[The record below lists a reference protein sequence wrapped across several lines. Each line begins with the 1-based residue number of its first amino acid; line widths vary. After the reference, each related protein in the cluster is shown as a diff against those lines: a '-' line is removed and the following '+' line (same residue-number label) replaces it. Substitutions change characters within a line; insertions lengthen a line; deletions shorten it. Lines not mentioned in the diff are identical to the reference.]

1 MLSLCSQFFFLA
13 FFAKTLTNICPT
25 PSMNDHK
32 LHEAMICH
40 LLIRNV
46 RIALCLATRY
56 TINSR
61 SSLINP
67 FSTYIQ
73 EGKVMITQFEEA
85 RLQTH
90 LNNPLICDQMS
101 AEFQVYSSHCV
112 VLFIPVEKPLQ
123 NGALTAILSIFIF
136 VRFHIR
142 VGNTLC
148 LQINY
153 KEICIKN
160 NLRTIALNEHS
171 KIRALL
177 IWWHRS

>member
-1 MLSLCSQFFFLA
+1 
-13 FFAKTLTNICPT
+13 
-25 PSMNDHK
+25 
-32 LHEAMICH
+32 
-40 LLIRNV
+40 
-46 RIALCLATRY
+46 
-56 TINSR
+56 
-61 SSLINP
+61 
-67 FSTYIQ
+67 
-73 EGKVMITQFEEA
+73 
-85 RLQTH
+85 
-90 LNNPLICDQMS
+90 MS

-177 IWWHRS
+177 IWWHRSWRSEKIRINGNNRVIHRNVCGYVHFLLDACFSMRRFIFIPLNSSVHNTSIIMNLTSLLLGAPWVK

>member
-1 MLSLCSQFFFLA
+1 
-13 FFAKTLTNICPT
+13 
-25 PSMNDHK
+25 
-32 LHEAMICH
+32 
-40 LLIRNV
+40 
-46 RIALCLATRY
+46 
-56 TINSR
+56 
-61 SSLINP
+61 
-67 FSTYIQ
+67 
-73 EGKVMITQFEEA
+73 
-85 RLQTH
+85 
-90 LNNPLICDQMS
+90 MS

-177 IWWHRS
+177 IWWHRSWRSEKIQINGNNGVIHRNVCAYVHFLLDACFSMLRFIFIPLNSSIHNTGIIMNLTSLLLGAPWVK